1 MASPIIAV
9 KKLSFET
16 SHFGLYKNI
25 VSNMNDQWLSY
36 FSDDKSYLIEKYQS
50 IIPTTITERPE
61 ELTDQLIILGIE
73 RIDLPKLPNGKPVK
87 WWFLVQQYS
96 CKSCIFFSE
105 LQQPDRTRKC
115 KNPKV
120 TDDAFTLTVENK
132 QKCDEWFVGIDE
144 TRINQE
150 KSWGFNEHTYMMAGL
165 IKMGL
170 ASENYGKNLPA
181 IGNVEAY
188 MFNLALAEAAD
199 MSNSY
204 IFYYLQA
211 YFIKQAGF
219 SIDNAMIIKN
229 PVDFLPEI
237 FGEPFIP
244 QDQLTSQADKYGSIT
259 SNSLREK
266 NGVNS

>member
-1 MASPIIAV
+1 
-9 KKLSFET
+9 
-16 SHFGLYKNI
+16 
-25 VSNMNDQWLSY
+25 
-36 FSDDKSYLIEKYQS
+36 
-50 IIPTTITERPE
+50 
-61 ELTDQLIILGIE
+61 
-73 RIDLPKLPNGKPVK
+73 
-87 WWFLVQQYS
+87 
-96 CKSCIFFSE
+96 
-105 LQQPDRTRKC
+105 
-115 KNPKV
+115 
-120 TDDAFTLTVENK
+120 
-132 QKCDEWFVGIDE
+132 
-144 TRINQE
+144 
-150 KSWGFNEHTYMMAGL
+150 MMAGL

-199 MSNSY
+199 MYNSY

-244 QDQLTSQADKYGSIT
+244 QDQ
-259 SNSLREK
+259 
-266 NGVNS
+266 